1 MVQTHYLL
9 WKEVV
14 YIFTNHF
21 TKQVRFH
28 DNRRVTRVQH
38 CGLHDTGFEHTSV
51 SNTNVTDP
59 KQQAAVIYLLSHK
72 KRMAGQ
78 TKLKL
83 HFSFAAPSRIYF
95 TDARKKFLPLT

>member
-1 MVQTHYLL
+1 
-9 WKEVV
+9 VV
-14 YIFTNHF
+14 YIFTNNF

-28 DNRRVTRVQH
+28 DNRRVTHVEH
-38 CGLHDTGFEHTSV
+38 FGLHNIGFEHTSV
-51 SNTNVTDP
+51 SNANVTDP

-83 HFSFAAPSRIYF
+83 HFSFVALSRIYF
-95 TDARKKFLPLT
+95 TDVRNKFLAMT

>member
-1 MVQTHYLL
+1 LSTAAFMILALNTP
-9 WKEVV
+9 
-14 YIFTNHF
+14 
-21 TKQVRFH
+21 
-28 DNRRVTRVQH
+28 
-38 CGLHDTGFEHTSV
+38 V

-83 HFSFAAPSRIYF
+83 HFSFVAPSLICVK
-95 TDARKKFLPLT
+95 DVRKKFLPLT